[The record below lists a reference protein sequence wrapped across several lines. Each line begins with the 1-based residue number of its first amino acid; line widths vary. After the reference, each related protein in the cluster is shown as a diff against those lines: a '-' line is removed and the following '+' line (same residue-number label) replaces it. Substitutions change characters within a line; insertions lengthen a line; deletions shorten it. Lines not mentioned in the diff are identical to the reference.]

1 VSCLRIVASD
11 GLMCQEQPRVAGQLM
26 TGARWLSAS
35 LLWTLPEHNLGT
47 DGLSIG
53 LIGLIDDVVGIAKI
67 AAASLDDVTAQATR
81 AGVKAAGLVVDDT
94 AVTPRYVVGFAA
106 SRELPIIAKITLGSL
121 RNKLL
126 LLLPAALALSLL
138 APWVITPLLMVGGLY
153 LCFEGAEKVLHA
165 LGWHGAEA
173 DAHGSTRE
181 GEEHLPPALLSP
193 EEEQRRVKG
202 AIRTDFIL
210 SAEIMAITL
219 ASVAE
224 SSFVMQ
230 AVVLAIVGIGIT
242 VLVYGVVAVIV
253 KADDVGLAMA
263 NRGGPVSGPTGRA
276 VVRLMPGFLQ
286 ALSIVGTAAM
296 LWVGGGIILHGLEA
310 FGFHALSEAAHHVA
324 VSLAALVGSFEPVIA
339 WFVSALA
346 SGLIGLVLGGIT
358 AAVIGH
364 LMPSATH

>member
-1 VSCLRIVASD
+1 
-11 GLMCQEQPRVAGQLM
+11 M
-26 TGARWLSAS
+26 
-35 LLWTLPEHNLGT
+35 
-47 DGLSIG
+47 SIG

-106 SRELPIIAKITLGSL
+106 SRELPIIAKITIGSL
-121 RNKLL
+121 RNKLI
-126 LLLPAALALSLL
+126 LLLPAALALSYF

-165 LGWHGAEA
+165 LGWHDAQT
-173 DAHGSTRE
+173 DAHGSTKP
-181 GEEHLPPALLSP
+181 GEEHLPTALLTP
-193 EEEQRRVKG
+193 EEEARRVKG

-219 ASVAE
+219 STVAA
-224 SSFVMQ
+224 SSFVTQ

-242 VLVYGVVAVIV
+242 LLVYGVVALIV

-263 NRGGPVSGPTGRA
+263 NRDGLVSGPIGRMI
-276 VVRLMPGFLQ
+276 VRLMPGFLQ
-286 ALSIVGTAAM
+286 TLSIVGTAAM
-296 LWVGGGIILHGLEA
+296 LWVGGGIILHGLEE
-310 FGFHALSEAAHHVA
+310 FGLHALPDAVHHVA
-324 VSLAALVGSFEPVIA
+324 GLIAAQAGTFTALVG
-339 WFVSALA
+339 WFFNALGA
-346 SGLIGLVLGGIT
+346 GVIGLALGGVT
-358 AAVIGH
+358 AAIVGR